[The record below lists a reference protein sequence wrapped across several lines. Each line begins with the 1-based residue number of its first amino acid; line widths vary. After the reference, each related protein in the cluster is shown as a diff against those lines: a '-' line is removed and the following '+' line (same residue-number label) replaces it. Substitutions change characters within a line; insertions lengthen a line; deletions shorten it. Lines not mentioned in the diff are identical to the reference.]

1 MIFKSFVL
9 IENDGKYLLIKEAAA
24 KWNGKWF
31 LPGGKVELGEKP
43 EDAAHREVKE
53 EAGCN
58 IKIDGLFY
66 FRYNEGFLDRYLAFF
81 IAATMIGETIKTVAD
96 KHSLDV
102 KWYTYDEIKTL
113 PVRQKML
120 EIIDS
125 YKKGALI
132 PVSNFKF
139 VQ

>member
-9 IENDGKYLLIKEAAA
+9 IEKEGKYLLIREAAA

-31 LPGGKVELGEKP
+31 LPGGKVEPGEKP

-53 EAGCN
+53 EAGCD
-58 IKIDGLFY
+58 IQIDGIFY

-81 IAATMIGETIKTVAD
+81 FAATIIGDSIKTYAD
-96 KHSLDV
+96 KHSLEV
-102 KWYTYDEIKTL
+102 KWYTYDEIKSL

-125 YKKGALI
+125 YRKEATI
-132 PVSNFKF
+132 PVRNFKF
-139 VQ
+139 L